1 MDKIV
6 IASVIG
12 LNLKSDI
19 EGVTPGVRSTHTPA
33 TREYVKAKMVDKKWF
48 TTFNDELLAKIRD
61 HRGLND

>member
-1 MDKIV
+1 MDKTV

-19 EGVTPGVRSTHTPA
+19 EGVKPGVRSTHIPA

-48 TTFNDELLAKIRD
+48 TTYNDDLLAKIRD